1 MAAEPAT
8 SIPNLIQVRN
18 SPITILQTS
27 FPAASYF
34 QVKLVQV
41 LLIDLTDHFTSKR
54 ICSSSSTLYF
64 VMIIILQSALKV

>member
-18 SPITILQTS
+18 SLITILQTS

-54 ICSSSSTLYF
+54 IRSSSGTLYF